1 MQPCGSISPFIRD
14 YFVLKDT
21 FVEPLKTDEYLS
33 RSVILNLEYKVFLR
47 TVCTEMTKASPD
59 YSEMRNLFKVR

>member
-1 MQPCGSISPFIRD
+1 VVRSLHSSVITLYPE
-14 YFVLKDT
+14 DT

-33 RSVILNLEYKVFLR
+33 RSVKLELEYTAFLR
-47 TVCTEMTKASPD
+47 TGCAEMTKASPD

>member
-1 MQPCGSISPFIRD
+1 MQPRGSISPFIRD
-14 YFVLKDT
+14 YFVLEDT

-33 RSVILNLEYKVFLR
+33 RSVILDLEYTVFLR
-47 TVCTEMTKASPD
+47 AVCTEMTKAFPN